1 MDWEVCMID
10 KACILLVVAA
20 LGTNCGASPTAP
32 GVGGVADFRGMWT
45 GTLVDDTG
53 AKATMSLDLEQNG
66 PAVSGTF
73 ASSSTGGDVAGAG
86 TTSGTAS
93 GSTVVIFL
101 TRSVPV
107 VCVSPALM
115 LSGSISATLTLANQ
129 RLTGRYTTLTCAGAG
144 GGTIE
149 LNR

>member
-1 MDWEVCMID
+1 MIG
-10 KACILLVVAA
+10 KACILLVAAA
-20 LGTNCGASPTAP
+20 LAINCGSSPTSP
-32 GVGGVADFRGMWT
+32 GPGNAADFRGMWT
-45 GTLVDDTG
+45 GTLVDDSG

-66 PAVSGTF
+66 LAVSGTF
-73 ASSSTGGDVAGAG
+73 VSSSTARDIAGTG

-101 TRSVPV
+101 TRVLPV
-107 VCVSPALM
+107 VCVSPALT
-115 LSGSISATLTLANQ
+115 LSGAISATLTLANQ
-129 RLTGRYTTLTCAGAG
+129 RLTGRYTTLTCAGAA